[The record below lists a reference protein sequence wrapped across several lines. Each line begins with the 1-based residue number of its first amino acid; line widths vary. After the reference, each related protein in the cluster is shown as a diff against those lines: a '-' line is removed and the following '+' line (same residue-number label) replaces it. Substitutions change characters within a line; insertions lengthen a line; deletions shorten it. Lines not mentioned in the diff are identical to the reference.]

1 MREEIEKKMKDT
13 ADDIF
18 RHPELSLEEK
28 QSSRKLAEFLESEG
42 FSVQWGTAGFE
53 TAFTAQWGKGKP
65 VIGFLAE
72 YDALPGLG
80 QACVPKQQPDGKAG
94 HGGGHNL
101 LGAACAGAACE
112 LKDRMSR
119 ERLQGTIRVYG
130 CPAEEIVVGKIRM
143 NEQGVFD
150 NLSVAVT
157 WHPFDRNRVSYDIWQ
172 AQDIKNYRFYG
183 TAAHASKHPEMG
195 RSALDAAELM
205 NVGVQFLREHV
216 PTDTR
221 IHYAIT
227 DTGGNAPGVVQ
238 SHAQA
243 LYLLRA
249 VQLPQV
255 KELYQRVN
263 QIARGAAMMTGTEV
277 EITFIK
283 SCSNMLI
290 NTELNQL
297 MQRNLVEVAPVEV
310 EVEDLVLAR
319 RIRETLGPVHSYFD
333 TVAAEITD
341 PEERAR
347 VAADADSLVHRIVLP
362 LARERQ
368 GFVSSDVGDVSWNC
382 PVAQINAATM
392 PAGVPMHSWQMVAV
406 GKSAMAKKGMLYAAK
421 VMAGSAIDALEDPEI
436 IRRAQEEF
444 CQRTGGQKYASPI
457 PPEVKPRID

>member
-1 MREEIEKKMKDT
+1 M
-13 ADDIF
+13 
-18 RHPELSLEEK
+18 
-28 QSSRKLAEFLESEG
+28 
-42 FSVQWGTAGFE
+42 
-53 TAFTAQWGKGKP
+53 
-65 VIGFLAE
+65 
-72 YDALPGLG
+72 DAL
-80 QACVPKQQPDGKAG
+80 
-94 HGGGHNL
+94 
-101 LGAACAGAACE
+101 
-112 LKDRMSR
+112 
-119 ERLQGTIRVYG
+119 
-130 CPAEEIVVGKIRM
+130 
-143 NEQGVFD
+143 
-150 NLSVAVT
+150 
-157 WHPFDRNRVSYDIWQ
+157 
-172 AQDIKNYRFYG
+172 
-183 TAAHASKHPEMG
+183 
-195 RSALDAAELM
+195 ELM

-297 MQRNLVEVAPVEV
+297 MQRNLVEVAPVQLE
-310 EVEDLVLAR
+310 EEDLELAR

-347 VAADADSLVHRIVLP
+347 VAALI
-362 LARERQ
+362 
-368 GFVSSDVGDVSWNC
+368 C
-382 PVAQINAATM
+382 ATGQFQLTS
-392 PAGVPMHSWQMVAV
+392 PTS
-406 GKSAMAKKGMLYAAK
+406 
-421 VMAGSAIDALEDPEI
+421 
-436 IRRAQEEF
+436 EE
-444 CQRTGGQKYASPI
+444 T
-457 PPEVKPRID
+457 KP